1 MTYDKAALRNELIRD
16 EGKRVVPYKDSLG
29 YWTVGIG
36 HLLQGEEKVKILN
49 KGAISEDECY
59 RLFEG
64 DIARAEET
72 LDQVYPKWRRFDDV
86 RQRAVLNLAFNL
98 GNRLANFKNFLSA
111 MAAKDYHAAG
121 EALRQSKW
129 FTQVKGRAP
138 RIIFM
143 IETGAAWLE

>member
-1 MTYDKAALRNELIRD
+1 MYDKQALRAELERD
-16 EGKRVVPYKDSLG
+16 EGKRLTPYKDSLG

-72 LDQVYPKWRRFDDV
+72 LDQVYPDWRRFDDV
-86 RQRAVLNLAFNL
+86 RQRALLNLAFNL
-98 GNRLANFKNFLSA
+98 GNKLSA
-111 MAAKDYHAAG
+111 FKTFWKAMDANDFSSAG
-121 EALRQSKW
+121 NALRNSKW
-129 FTQVKGRAP
+129 YHQVGLRAP
-138 RIIFM
+138 RIVYM
-143 IETGAAWLE
+143 IATGKAWGGK